1 MLLRI
6 MQRELKSRLEY
17 KKKQL
22 CFESI
27 HSMAN
32 AFHYHF
38 MITKEH
44 RRPVDKQT
52 ALSPPQ
58 DPYILLLLLN
68 SLNLIVTVYEKEER
82 HISLK
87 EVRPLNFMVFTRK
100 TKLIVRF
107 FSIRFL
113 CLGHLYYL

>member
-1 MLLRI
+1 MLLKI

-58 DPYILLLLLN
+58 DPNI
-68 SLNLIVTVYEKEER
+68 
-82 HISLK
+82 
-87 EVRPLNFMVFTRK
+87 F
-100 TKLIVRF
+100 
-107 FSIRFL
+107 
-113 CLGHLYYL
+113 YYS